1 MMLGGNVLELDRDG
15 ATLVPGVL
23 SPTDCAEA
31 LQALGPMPRSTAG
44 TRNLLS
50 HDWCIGLANRMRE
63 HAVLGT
69 HLPSG
74 HVAVQCTYFEK
85 STALNWLVT
94 LHQDLSVPVAAR
106 IEAPGW
112 RGWSEKE
119 RQLFAQ
125 PPVGVLEQL
134 IAVRVHLDVCGSDD
148 GPLRVVPGSHRLGQL
163 SDDEAIRLR
172 AEFGEVACTAS
183 PGDAL
188 LLRPL
193 LLHAS
198 SKATGYSP
206 RRVLHFVF
214 GPLELPNGLRWAMA
228 A

>member
-1 MMLGGNVLELDRDG
+1 MMLGGSVLDLDRDG
-15 ATLVPGVL
+15 ATLVPSVL
-23 SPTDCAEA
+23 SPADCAEA
-31 LQALGPMPRSTAG
+31 LQALGPMPRGNAG

-50 HDWCIGLANRMRE
+50 HARCIALANRLRE
-63 HAVLGT
+63 HVALGA
-69 HLPSG
+69 HLPGS

-106 IEAPGW
+106 IDAPGW

-119 RQLFAQ
+119 GQLFAQ
-125 PPVGVLEQL
+125 PPVSVLEQL

-148 GPLRVVPGSHRLGQL
+148 GPLRIVPASHRLGQL

-172 AEFGEVACTAS
+172 AEFGEVVCTAS

-198 SKATGYSP
+198 SKATGHSP

-214 GPLELPNGLRWAMA
+214 GPPVLPNGLAWARA
-228 A
+228 V